1 VGKGTIWAILRS
13 PVYIGRTVYA
23 KARYSEIGKKKGKV
37 QRAEADR
44 IVVEGAVPTIV
55 PRELWDAAQ
64 ARHGTRKF
72 GVGRPWHRPYLL
84 SGLIGSR
91 RRTSMTPWSTA
102 SRSGSSEYSIPN
114 AYGVRSASSF
124 CPRARPRI
132 RSTIWTR
139 ASLRRGPR

>member
-1 VGKGTIWAILRS
+1 VILRS

-23 KARYSEIGKKKGKV
+23 KARYSEIGKKKGRV

-72 GVGRPWHRPYLL
+72 GVGRSLASALPAERPDRVRALPQAFPGSETDPGPGRRVLSLWRLHRE
-84 SGLIGSR
+84 R
-91 RRTSMTPWSTA
+91 CQRVR
-102 SRSGSSEYSIPN
+102 
-114 AYGVRSASSF
+114 RSADRDDV
-124 CPRARPRI
+124 PR
-132 RSTIWTR
+132 
-139 ASLRRGPR
+139 